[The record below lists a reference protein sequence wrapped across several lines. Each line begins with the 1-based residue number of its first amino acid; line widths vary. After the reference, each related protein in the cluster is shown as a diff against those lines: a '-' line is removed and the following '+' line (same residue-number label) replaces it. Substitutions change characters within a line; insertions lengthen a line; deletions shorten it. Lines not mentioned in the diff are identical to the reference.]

1 MNNTLFIINTVS
13 PIFLIV
19 IVGWVLRKIGVIHE
33 DFIRQSIKFVFN
45 VTLPALIFLKL
56 ATVDFSALFDGKI
69 IVLVYGCMFI
79 IFFLSWLLSKI
90 FIVKGRGR
98 GVFIQGGF
106 WPNNVIIG
114 LALIMNIFG
123 EDAVSKMVMI
133 LIFLIPLD
141 YMLSVIALTISD
153 RSSERG
159 KVLVK
164 MIKSVALNPVIIS
177 AIVAIIISLLRVP
190 IPKILTNTGNYLAA
204 ITLPLALIGLGG
216 TLKIKLL
223 KNTSLIT
230 LGALIIKILISP
242 LIATTIGYF
251 IGYTG
256 IDLGIIFILFAC
268 PTAIVS
274 FILADAMTPHGEI
287 AGNIV
292 LTTTLAS
299 SITIPIGLMILAYL
313 NLL

>member
-1 MNNTLFIINTVS
+1 MTNTIFIVNTVS

-19 IVGWVLRKIGVIHE
+19 VLGWVLRKIGVIHE
-33 DFIRQSIKFVFN
+33 EFIRQSTKFVFN
-45 VTLPALIFLKL
+45 VTLPVLIFLKL
-56 ATVDFSALFDGKI
+56 ATVDFSTIFDGKI

-79 IFFLSWLLSKI
+79 IFFLSWLLAKI
-90 FIVKGRGR
+90 FIIKGTGR

-133 LIFLIPLD
+133 LVFLIPLD
-141 YMLSVIALTISD
+141 YMLSVVALTISD
-153 RSSERG
+153 RKEKRSEA
-159 KVLVK
+159 LTE
-164 MIKSVALNPVIIS
+164 MIKSVALNPVIIA
-177 AIVAIIISLLRVP
+177 AIVAIVISLLQVP
-190 IPKILTNTGNYLAA
+190 IPRVIINTGNYLAA
-204 ITLPLALIGLGG
+204 ITLPLALIGVGG
-216 TLKIKLL
+216 TLRIKYLQ
-223 KNTSLIT
+223 KTSFIT
-230 LGALIIKILISP
+230 LGASIVKLLVAP
-242 LIATTIGYF
+242 LVATIIGYS

-256 IDLGIIFILFAC
+256 TDLGIIYIIFAC

-274 FILADAMTPHGEI
+274 YVLADAMTPHGEI

-292 LTTTLAS
+292 LTTTIAS
-299 SITIPIGLMILAYL
+299 SITISIGLMILTYL

>member
-1 MNNTLFIINTVS
+1 MTNTIFIVNTVS

-19 IVGWVLRKIGVIHE
+19 VLGWVLRKIGVIHE
-33 DFIRQSIKFVFN
+33 EFIRQSTKFVFN
-45 VTLPALIFLKL
+45 VTLPVLIFLKL
-56 ATVDFSALFDGKI
+56 ATVDFRTIFDGKI

-79 IFFLSWLLSKI
+79 IFFLSWLLAKI
-90 FIVKGRGR
+90 FIIKGTGR

-133 LIFLIPLD
+133 LVFLIPLD
-141 YMLSVIALTISD
+141 YMLSVVALTISD
-153 RSSERG
+153 RKEKRSEA
-159 KVLVK
+159 LTE
-164 MIKSVALNPVIIS
+164 MIKSVALNPVIIA
-177 AIVAIIISLLRVP
+177 AIVAIVISLLQVP
-190 IPKILTNTGNYLAA
+190 IPRVIINTGNYLAA
-204 ITLPLALIGLGG
+204 ITLPLALIGVGG
-216 TLKIKLL
+216 TLRIKYLQ
-223 KNTSLIT
+223 KTSFIT
-230 LGALIIKILISP
+230 LGASIVKLLVAP
-242 LIATTIGYF
+242 LVATIIGYS

-256 IDLGIIFILFAC
+256 TDLGIIYIIFAC

-274 FILADAMTPHGEI
+274 YVLADAMTPHGEI

-292 LTTTLAS
+292 LTTTIAS
-299 SITIPIGLMILAYL
+299 SITISIGLMILTYL

>member
-1 MNNTLFIINTVS
+1 MTNTIFIVNTVS

-19 IVGWVLRKIGVIHE
+19 ILGWALRKIGVIHE
-33 DFIRQSIKFVFN
+33 EFIRQSTKFVFN
-45 VTLPALIFLKL
+45 VTLPVLIFLKL
-56 ATVDFSALFDGKI
+56 ATVDFSTIFDGKI

-79 IFFLSWLLSKI
+79 IFFLSWLLAKI
-90 FIVKGRGR
+90 FIIKGTGR

-133 LIFLIPLD
+133 LVFLIPLD
-141 YMLSVIALTISD
+141 YMLSVVALTISD
-153 RSSERG
+153 RREKRSTE
-159 KVLVK
+159 VLN
-164 MIKSVALNPVIIS
+164 MIKSIALNPVIIAAIL
-177 AIVAIIISLLRVP
+177 AIVFSLIIIP
-190 IPKILTNTGNYLAA
+190 IPKVLINTGNYLAA
-204 ITLPLALIGLGG
+204 ITLPLALIGVGG
-216 TLKIKLL
+216 TLRIKYLQ
-223 KNTSLIT
+223 KTSFIT
-230 LGALIIKILISP
+230 LGASIIKLIVAP
-242 LIATTIGYF
+242 LVATIIGYS

-256 IDLGIIFILFAC
+256 TDLGIIYIIFAC

-274 FILADAMTPHGEI
+274 YVLADAMTPHGEI

-292 LTTTLAS
+292 LTTTIAS
-299 SITIPIGLMILAYL
+299 SITISIGLMILTYL